1 MFIYAVLPQTLRA
14 EKQSN
19 LIALQIA
26 QEEFGA
32 ACRTSHATPP
42 PPRALLVAGNRARV
56 YCLHAQILAKVA
68 VKPPPIKTIFTVTN
82 KSQERERERVKR
94 RERVEKMSKCELAK
108 LLAKDFCV
116 QTTATGFFS
125 TKFPL
130 GSEFFCLLTKTI
142 LQL

>member
-1 MFIYAVLPQTLRA
+1 MGVALASKCLFMQFLPQTLRA
-14 EKQSN
+14 KKQSN

-56 YCLHAQILAKVA
+56 YCLHAQILAEVA

-82 KSQERERERVKR
+82 KSGEKKGGRELK
-94 RERVEKMSKCELAK
+94 K
-108 LLAKDFCV
+108 
-116 QTTATGFFS
+116 
-125 TKFPL
+125 
-130 GSEFFCLLTKTI
+130 
-142 LQL
+142 

>member
-1 MFIYAVLPQTLRA
+1 MRA
-14 EKQSN
+14 KKQSN

-42 PPRALLVAGNRARV
+42 TDSRLFVAGNRARV

-82 KSQERERERVKR
+82 KSQEKEREKRVKR
-94 RERVEKMSKCELAK
+94 GVGRELKK
-108 LLAKDFCV
+108 
-116 QTTATGFFS
+116 
-125 TKFPL
+125 
-130 GSEFFCLLTKTI
+130 
-142 LQL
+142 